1 MGKSSEVK
9 ARAKKIAG
17 YRKARLAK
25 AKKAKKARTAKPVRS
40 EADENM
46 SVKCGDGKI
55 RCKSLVIDGTKY
67 RTRYNKKFENRKKWS
82 NENSNKI
89 ISVIPGTVLKLF
101 AAEGERVS
109 AGDEMMILEAMKMKN
124 RILFPKDGIVKS
136 LMVREGEKIPKGF
149 LMVEL
154 EE

>member
-1 MGKSSEVK
+1 MVKSAEVK

-25 AKKAKKARTAKPVRS
+25 ARKARTAKPAET
-40 EADENM
+40 EANESI

-55 RCKSLVIDGTKY
+55 RCKSLIIDGTKY
-67 RTRYNKKFENRKKWS
+67 RTRFNKKFENRKKWS
-82 NENSNKI
+82 NEDSNKI
-89 ISVIPGTVLKLF
+89 ISVIPGTILKLY
-101 AAEGERVS
+101 AAEGEKVS

-154 EE
+154 ED